1 METILLILI
10 LAISL
15 ICVFEYIL
23 IHRVENDTG
32 DLWCEIDDINDEQER
47 LGNIIDA
54 HEQNLVCLADAQVK
68 ANNNLLDTNRRV
80 SELENRFES
89 VAELIE
95 LAKDHESAAAKS
107 EKLFHDGLESI
118 MGYDFN
124 VAMGKKNGDG

>member
-23 IHRVENDTG
+23 IHRAENDTG

-47 LGNIIDA
+47 LGNVIDE
-54 HEQNLVCLADAQVK
+54 HERNLVCMADAQVK

-80 SELENRFES
+80 SELENQFES

-95 LAKDHESAAAKS
+95 LAKDHESAAAKR
-107 EKLFHDGLESI
+107 ENLFHDGLESI
-118 MGYDFN
+118 MNYSYETA
-124 VAMGKKNGDG
+124 VGKKDE

>member
-15 ICVFEYIL
+15 TCVFEYIL
-23 IHRVENDTG
+23 IHRIENDTG

-47 LGNIIDA
+47 LNNVTGE
-54 HEQNLVCLADAQVK
+54 HERNLVCLADAQVK

-80 SELENRFES
+80 SELENQFES

-118 MGYDFN
+118 MNYSYETA
-124 VAMGKKNGDG
+124 VGKKDE

>member
-23 IHRVENDTG
+23 IHRIENDTG

-47 LGNIIDA
+47 LNNVTGE
-54 HEQNLVCLADAQVK
+54 HERNLVCLADAQVK
-68 ANNNLLDTNRRV
+68 ANNHLLDTNRRV
-80 SELENRFES
+80 SELENQFES
-89 VAELIE
+89 VAELIA

-118 MGYDFN
+118 MNYSYETA
-124 VAMGKKNGDG
+124 VGKKDE

>member
-15 ICVFEYIL
+15 ICVFEY
-23 IHRVENDTG
+23 HRAENATG

-47 LGNIIDA
+47 LNNVTGE
-54 HEQNLVCLADAQVK
+54 HERNLVCLADAQVK
-68 ANNNLLDTNRRV
+68 ANNNLLDTNRRM
-80 SELENRFES
+80 SELENQFES
-89 VAELIE
+89 VAELIA

-124 VAMGKKNGDG
+124 VAMGKKDNNG

>member
-1 METILLILI
+1 METILLMLI

-23 IHRVENDTG
+23 IHAYQNDNG
-32 DLWCEIDDINDEQER
+32 DLWREIDDINDEQER
-47 LGNIIDA
+47 LSNVIDE
-54 HEQNLVCLADAQVK
+54 HDRNLVCLADAQVK

-80 SELENRFES
+80 SELENQFES
-89 VAELIE
+89 VAELIA

-118 MGYDFN
+118 MNYSYETA
-124 VAMGKKNGDG
+124 VGKKDE

>member
-32 DLWCEIDDINDEQER
+32 DLWCEIDDINDEHER
-47 LGNIIDA
+47 LGNVIDE
-54 HEQNLVCLADAQVK
+54 HERNLVCLADAQVK

-80 SELENRFES
+80 SELENQFES
-89 VAELIE
+89 VAELIA

-118 MGYDFN
+118 MNYSYETA
-124 VAMGKKNGDG
+124 VGKKDE

>member
-23 IHRVENDTG
+23 IHRTENDTG

-47 LGNIIDA
+47 LNNVTGE
-54 HEQNLVCLADAQVK
+54 HERNLVCLADAQVK

-80 SELENRFES
+80 SELENQFES
-89 VAELIE
+89 VAELIA

-118 MGYDFN
+118 MNYSYETA
-124 VAMGKKNGDG
+124 VGKKDE

>member
-47 LGNIIDA
+47 LNNVTGE
-54 HEQNLVCLADAQVK
+54 HERNLVCLADAQVK

-80 SELENRFES
+80 SELENQFES
-89 VAELIE
+89 VAELIA

-118 MGYDFN
+118 MNYSYETA
-124 VAMGKKNGDG
+124 VGKKDE

>member
-23 IHRVENDTG
+23 IHRAENDTG

-47 LGNIIDA
+47 LGNVIDE
-54 HEQNLVCLADAQVK
+54 HERNLVCLADAQVK
-68 ANNNLLDTNRRV
+68 ANNTLIDTNRRV
-80 SELENRFES
+80 SELENQFES

-118 MGYDFN
+118 MNYSYETA
-124 VAMGKKNGDG
+124 VGKKDE

>member
-23 IHRVENDTG
+23 IHRIENDTG

-47 LGNIIDA
+47 LGNVLDE
-54 HEQNLVCLADAQVK
+54 HERNLVCLADAQVK

-80 SELENRFES
+80 SELENQFES
-89 VAELIE
+89 VAELIA

-118 MGYDFN
+118 MNYSYETA
-124 VAMGKKNGDG
+124 VGKKDE

>member
-23 IHRVENDTG
+23 IHRIENDTG

-47 LGNIIDA
+47 LNNVTGE
-54 HEQNLVCLADAQVK
+54 HERNLVCLADAQVK

-80 SELENRFES
+80 SEIENQFES
-89 VAELIE
+89 VAELIAQ
-95 LAKDHESAAAKS
+95 AKDHESAAAKS

-118 MGYDFN
+118 MNYSYETA
-124 VAMGKKNGDG
+124 VGKKDE

>member
-15 ICVFEYIL
+15 ICVFEYIF
-23 IHRVENDTG
+23 IHRIENDAG

-47 LGNIIDA
+47 LGNVIDE
-54 HEQNLVCLADAQVK
+54 HERNLVCLADAQVK

-80 SELENRFES
+80 SELENQFES
-89 VAELIE
+89 VAELIA

-118 MGYDFN
+118 MNYSYETA
-124 VAMGKKNGDG
+124 VGKKDE

>member
-23 IHRVENDTG
+23 IHRIENDTG

-47 LGNIIDA
+47 LGNVIDE
-54 HEQNLVCLADAQVK
+54 HERNLVCLADAQVK

-80 SELENRFES
+80 SELENQFES
-89 VAELIE
+89 VAELIA

-118 MGYDFN
+118 MNYSYETA
-124 VAMGKKNGDG
+124 VGKKDE

>member
-10 LAISL
+10 LAIGL

-23 IHRVENDTG
+23 IHRIENDTG

-47 LGNIIDA
+47 LNNVTGE
-54 HEQNLVCLADAQVK
+54 HERNLVCLADAQVK

-80 SELENRFES
+80 SELENQFES
-89 VAELIE
+89 VAELIA

-118 MGYDFN
+118 MNYSYETA
-124 VAMGKKNGDG
+124 VGKKDE

>member
-32 DLWCEIDDINDEQER
+32 DLWCEIDDINGEQER
-47 LGNIIDA
+47 LNNVTGE
-54 HEQNLVCLADAQVK
+54 HERNLVCLADAQVK

-80 SELENRFES
+80 SELENQFES
-89 VAELIE
+89 VAELIA

-118 MGYDFN
+118 MNYSYETA
-124 VAMGKKNGDG
+124 VGKKDE

>member
-1 METILLILI
+1 METILQILI

-15 ICVFEYIL
+15 ICVLEYIL
-23 IHRVENDTG
+23 IHRAENDTG

-47 LGNIIDA
+47 LGNVIDE
-54 HEQNLVCLADAQVK
+54 HERNLVCLADAQVK

-80 SELENRFES
+80 SELENQFES
-89 VAELIE
+89 VAELIA

-118 MGYDFN
+118 MNYSYETA
-124 VAMGKKNGDG
+124 VGKKDE

>member
-15 ICVFEYIL
+15 ICVFEYML
-23 IHRVENDTG
+23 IHRAENDAG

-47 LGNIIDA
+47 LGNVIDE
-54 HEQNLVCLADAQVK
+54 HERNLVCLADAQVK

-118 MGYDFN
+118 MNYSYETA
-124 VAMGKKNGDG
+124 VGKKDE

>member
-23 IHRVENDTG
+23 IHRIENDTG

-47 LGNIIDA
+47 LSNVIDE
-54 HEQNLVCLADAQVK
+54 HERNLVCLADAQVK

-80 SELENRFES
+80 SELENQFES
-89 VAELIE
+89 VAELIA

-118 MGYDFN
+118 MNYSYETA
-124 VAMGKKNGDG
+124 VGKKDE

>member
-47 LGNIIDA
+47 LNNVSGE
-54 HEQNLVCLADAQVK
+54 HERNLVCLADAQVK

-80 SELENRFES
+80 SELENQFES

-118 MGYDFN
+118 MNYSYETA
-124 VAMGKKNGDG
+124 VGKKDE

>member
-10 LAISL
+10 LVISL

-23 IHRVENDTG
+23 IRRTENDTG

-47 LGNIIDA
+47 LGNVADE
-54 HEQNLVCLADAQVK
+54 HERNLVCLADAQVK
-68 ANNNLLDTNRRV
+68 ANNNLLDANRRV
-80 SELENRFES
+80 SELENQFES
-89 VAELIE
+89 VAELIA

-118 MGYDFN
+118 MNYSYETA
-124 VAMGKKNGDG
+124 VGKKDE

>member
-47 LGNIIDA
+47 LNNVTGE
-54 HEQNLVCLADAQVK
+54 HERNLVCLADAQVK

-118 MGYDFN
+118 MNYSYETA
-124 VAMGKKNGDG
+124 VGKKDE

>member
-47 LGNIIDA
+47 LNNVTGE
-54 HEQNLVCLADAQVK
+54 HERNLVCLADAQVK

-80 SELENRFES
+80 SELENQFES

-118 MGYDFN
+118 MNYSYETA
-124 VAMGKKNGDG
+124 VGKKDE

>member
-32 DLWCEIDDINDEQER
+32 DLWCEIDDINDEHER
-47 LGNIIDA
+47 LGNVIDE
-54 HEQNLVCLADAQVK
+54 HERNLVCLADAQVK

-80 SELENRFES
+80 SELENQFES
-89 VAELIE
+89 VAELIA
-95 LAKDHESAAAKS
+95 LAKDHESAAAK
-107 EKLFHDGLESI
+107 
-118 MGYDFN
+118 
-124 VAMGKKNGDG
+124 

>member
-10 LAISL
+10 LAIS
-15 ICVFEYIL
+15 VFEYIL
-23 IHRVENDTG
+23 IHRIENDTG

-47 LGNIIDA
+47 LGNVIDE
-54 HEQNLVCLADAQVK
+54 HERNLVCLADAQVK

-80 SELENRFES
+80 SEIENQFES

-118 MGYDFN
+118 MNYSYETA
-124 VAMGKKNGDG
+124 VGKKDE

>member
-23 IHRVENDTG
+23 IHRAENDTG

-47 LGNIIDA
+47 LGNVIDE
-54 HEQNLVCLADAQVK
+54 HERNLVCLADAQVK

-80 SELENRFES
+80 SELENQFES

-95 LAKDHESAAAKS
+95 LAKDHESAAAKR
-107 EKLFHDGLESI
+107 ENLFHDGLESI
-118 MGYDFN
+118 MNYSYETA
-124 VAMGKKNGDG
+124 VGKKDE

>member
-23 IHRVENDTG
+23 IHRIENDTG

-47 LGNIIDA
+47 LSNVIDE
-54 HEQNLVCLADAQVK
+54 HERNLVCLADAQVK

-80 SELENRFES
+80 SELENQFES
-89 VAELIE
+89 VAELIAI
-95 LAKDHESAAAKS
+95 AKDHESAAAKS
-107 EKLFHDGLESI
+107 EKLFQDGFSSI
-118 MGYDFN
+118 MNYDFS
-124 VAMGKKNGDG
+124 VAMGKKNDDG

>member
-15 ICVFEYIL
+15 IYVFEYIL
-23 IHRVENDTG
+23 IHRIENDTG

-47 LGNIIDA
+47 LGNVIDE
-54 HEQNLVCLADAQVK
+54 HERNLVCLADAQVK

-80 SELENRFES
+80 SELENQFES
-89 VAELIE
+89 VAELIA

-118 MGYDFN
+118 MNYSYETA
-124 VAMGKKNGDG
+124 VGKKDE

>member
-23 IHRVENDTG
+23 IHACQNDTG

-47 LGNIIDA
+47 LGNVIDE
-54 HEQNLVCLADAQVK
+54 HERNLVCLADAQVK

-80 SELENRFES
+80 GELESQFES
-89 VAELIE
+89 VTELIE
-95 LAKDHESAAAKS
+95 LAKDHESAAEKS

-118 MGYDFN
+118 MNYSYETA
-124 VAMGKKNGDG
+124 VGKKDE

>member
-23 IHRVENDTG
+23 IHRIENDTG

-47 LGNIIDA
+47 LNNVTGE
-54 HEQNLVCLADAQVK
+54 HERNLVCLADAQVK

-80 SELENRFES
+80 SELENQFES

-118 MGYDFN
+118 MNYSYETA
-124 VAMGKKNGDG
+124 VGKKDE

>member
-15 ICVFEYIL
+15 ICVVEYIL
-23 IHRVENDTG
+23 IRRTENDTG

-47 LGNIIDA
+47 LGNVIDE
-54 HEQNLVCLADAQVK
+54 HERNLVCLADAQVK

-80 SELENRFES
+80 SELENQFES
-89 VAELIE
+89 VAELIA

-118 MGYDFN
+118 MNYSYETA
-124 VAMGKKNGDG
+124 VGKKDE

>member
-23 IHRVENDTG
+23 IHRIENDTG

-47 LGNIIDA
+47 LGNVTDE
-54 HEQNLVCLADAQVK
+54 HERNLVCLADAQVK

-80 SELENRFES
+80 SELENQFES
-89 VAELIE
+89 VAELIA

-118 MGYDFN
+118 MNYSYETA
-124 VAMGKKNGDG
+124 VGKKDE

>member
-10 LAISL
+10 LVISL

-23 IHRVENDTG
+23 IHRIENDTG

-47 LGNIIDA
+47 LNNVTGE
-54 HEQNLVCLADAQVK
+54 HERNLVCLADAQVK

-80 SELENRFES
+80 SELENQFES
-89 VAELIE
+89 VAELIA

-118 MGYDFN
+118 MNYSYETA
-124 VAMGKKNGDG
+124 VGKKDE

>member
-1 METILLILI
+1 METIQLILI

-32 DLWCEIDDINDEQER
+32 DLWCEIDDINGEQER
-47 LGNIIDA
+47 LNNVTGE
-54 HEQNLVCLADAQVK
+54 HERNLVCLADAQVK

-80 SELENRFES
+80 SELENQFES
-89 VAELIE
+89 VAELIA

-118 MGYDFN
+118 MNYSYETA
-124 VAMGKKNGDG
+124 VGKKDE

>member
-23 IHRVENDTG
+23 IRRTENDTG

-47 LGNIIDA
+47 LGNVADE
-54 HEQNLVCLADAQVK
+54 HERNLVCLADAQVK

-80 SELENRFES
+80 SELENQFES
-89 VAELIE
+89 VAELIA

-118 MGYDFN
+118 MNYSYETA
-124 VAMGKKNGDG
+124 VGKKDE